1 MGNKCSS
8 PAPVKPA
15 RVHNNHGTLPDEK
28 AAAVEFTVT
37 KGGDAATKADNIATT
52 EDASATKHCAE
63 VKAGGNETT
72 IAVES
77 EATNTSPAEQ
87 HVLEGSM
94 ADGQRY
100 QYVEDL
106 FSVYNM
112 TEAIGRGLDAI
123 VFRAVPVNVIRNE
136 PQSVAVK
143 VLQKSRL
150 LSMEARKLSKLR
162 NELSIWQNLS
172 HPSIIHLY
180 RVVEVQEA
188 CCLVCELAKMEL
200 FDALQQVE
208 ALSEH
213 ECKLVM
219 AQITSGLSY
228 LHLRHHVVHRDIKSA
243 NILCMHER
251 LTEAGCIKLADLGFA
266 VRVSDHSACELED
279 NCGTLGDTPQSCA
292 KTCSHESPGRTP
304 STTPRPST
312 AGALGCVMYECI
324 AGEPFWADDD
334 VIQVHLILRSCLE
347 FPKDVFGTISDEA
360 IALMTGLLC
369 PDPKSA

>member
-1 MGNKCSS
+1 M
-8 PAPVKPA
+8 
-15 RVHNNHGTLPDEK
+15 
-28 AAAVEFTVT
+28 
-37 KGGDAATKADNIATT
+37 
-52 EDASATKHCAE
+52 
-63 VKAGGNETT
+63 KAGGNETT

-279 NCGTLGDTPQSCA
+279 NCGTLEYYAPELCENMLARITREDTIYY
-292 KTCSHESPGRTP
+292 
-304 STTPRPST
+304 ST
-312 AGALGCVMYECI
+312 AVDCWALGCVMYECI
-324 AGEPFWADDD
+324 AGEPPFWADDD